1 MNVFGHDDVSEDAQ
15 FASTP
20 DSFQRGNKCILR
32 LGRVEERAS
41 LITGEGNEVRTLRLV
56 ETLESPGHVGRLDGG
71 VIPLK
76 RKPRLSGAPSVT
88 LV

>member
-1 MNVFGHDDVSEDAQ
+1 MDVLGHDDVSEDAQ
-15 FASTP
+15 FVSTP
-20 DSFQRGNKCILR
+20 DSFQRGYKCILR

-56 ETLESPGHVGRLDGG
+56 ETLESPGHVSRLDGG
-71 VIPLK
+71 VIPLN
-76 RKPRLSGAPSVT
+76 RRPRLCGVPSVR